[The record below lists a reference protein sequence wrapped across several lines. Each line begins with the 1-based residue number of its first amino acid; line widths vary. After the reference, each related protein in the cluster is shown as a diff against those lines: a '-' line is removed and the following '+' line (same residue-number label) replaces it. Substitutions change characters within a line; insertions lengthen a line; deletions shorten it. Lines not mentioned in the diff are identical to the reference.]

1 MDIAE
6 VVPASPIVIPLL
18 NVQITQ
24 EFRPLSA
31 SVDISD
37 EVALTKKVEGIP
49 AWCFSRKIKLPAIS
63 QAFILFSDAWD
74 IPSTILFNVKSRPVI
89 NELT

>member
-31 SVDISD
+31 SLDISD
-37 EVALTKKVEGIP
+37 EVALTKKVGGVP

-63 QAFILFSDAWD
+63 QAFILFFRCLGHSKHD
-74 IPSTILFNVKSRPVI
+74 PFQS
-89 NELT
+89 EE